1 MINPLLPGFL
11 TKGRPRLKLLFDY
24 TPALFF
30 LLRLPSLHIPSLS
43 RPHRVPHC
51 TAMREG
57 AGDARPGDK
66 GKQGPWG
73 PAHLGSVIS
82 ALIGVNSTRPLPFA
96 TPNVGKCAMATLC
109 SERGVPCRISALL
122 QPKQRLTLLQL
133 GPCRDC
139 QMPFGDF
146 RDLEKGRRTQC
157 LAFLLLSTLCHPQAT
172 VDQCCVPAAGKSMTL
187 PRSLLQ
193 SPG

>member
-1 MINPLLPGFL
+1 MFL
-11 TKGRPRLKLLFDY
+11 I
-24 TPALFF
+24 AQQW
-30 LLRLPSLHIPSLS
+30 
-43 RPHRVPHC
+43 
-51 TAMREG
+51 EG

-96 TPNVGKCAMATLC
+96 TPNVGKCAVATLC

-172 VDQCCVPAAGKSMTL
+172 VDQCCIPAAGKSMTL
-187 PRSLLQ
+187 PHLFYRAQGKPATNPFHQGTCSLLALAFRALVEGGALCQ
-193 SPG
+193 VQHRM

>member
-1 MINPLLPGFL
+1 MFL
-11 TKGRPRLKLLFDY
+11 I
-24 TPALFF
+24 AQQW
-30 LLRLPSLHIPSLS
+30 
-43 RPHRVPHC
+43 
-51 TAMREG
+51 EG

-172 VDQCCVPAAGKSMTL
+172 VDQCCVPAAGKSMALPISSTEPRASLPLTL
-187 PRSLLQ
+187 STRALAHSWPWPLGPSWREVPCARSSTGCEDLMPILTVKV
-193 SPG
+193 

>member
-11 TKGRPRLKLLFDY
+11 TKGDPRLKLLFDY

-30 LLRLPSLHIPSLS
+30 LLRLPSLHIPTLT
-43 RPHRVPHC
+43 VFLI
-51 TAMREG
+51 AQQWEG

-73 PAHLGSVIS
+73 PAHLDSVTS
-82 ALIGVNSTRPLPFA
+82 ALIGVNSTCPLPFA

-146 RDLEKGRRTQC
+146 RDLEKGRGTQC
-157 LAFLLLSTLCHPQAT
+157 LAFLLLSTLP
-172 VDQCCVPAAGKSMTL
+172 
-187 PRSLLQ
+187 
-193 SPG
+193 SPSNC